1 MDNEGPGEQVSDSL
15 ELLQQRLGLD
25 FPDPSL
31 LLEALTHS
39 SFRNEHGVKDN
50 ERLEFLGDSVLGLA
64 ITSLLYERFPTA
76 DEGTLSRLRS
86 RLVSTQTLAEVGE
99 ELGIGRYLR
108 LGVGETA
115 SGGREKASILE
126 NTTEAV
132 IGAIFLAFGYETAR
146 DQIHGWMLQK
156 VEGLIQEDSGKS
168 GQWNDPR
175 SRLQE
180 WSQAHYKVT
189 PVYKVVLQDGPP
201 HAPIFTVEAL
211 LGERVVA
218 TATGPS
224 KRAAIRAAAELAWTN
239 VHDPKLP

>member
-1 MDNEGPGEQVSDSL
+1 VDYEGPGEQVSVSL

-25 FPDPSL
+25 FPDISL

-39 SFRNEHGVKDN
+39 SFRNEHGGKDN
-50 ERLEFLGDSVLGLA
+50 ERMEFLGDSVLGLA
-64 ITSLLYERFPTA
+64 ITSLLYEQFPDA

-86 RLVSTQTLAEVGE
+86 RLVSTHTLAEVGE
-99 ELGIGRYLR
+99 DLGIGQYLR
-108 LGVGETA
+108 LGVGEIA

-132 IGAIFLAFGYETAR
+132 IGAIFLAFGYQTAR
-146 DQIHGWMLQK
+146 DQIQGWMLPK

-180 WSQAHYKVT
+180 WSQAHYKIT
-189 PVYKVVLQDGPP
+189 PTYQVILQDGPP

-224 KRAAIRAAAELAWTN
+224 KRAAIRAAAEHAWTN